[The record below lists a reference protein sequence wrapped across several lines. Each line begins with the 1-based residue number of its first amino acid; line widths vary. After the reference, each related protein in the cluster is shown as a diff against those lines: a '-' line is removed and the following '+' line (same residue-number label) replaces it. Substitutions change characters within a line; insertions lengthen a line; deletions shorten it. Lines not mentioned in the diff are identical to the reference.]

1 MGRRLGLAANEPGVE
16 LFNQVETAARQEAIE
31 TAELMLEERR
41 QIVPAVSQRMAVLL
55 GMNPV
60 LDRWL
65 EITSTDPAALLN

>member
-1 MGRRLGLAANEPGVE
+1 MGLAANEPGVE